1 MFRRILPNFAPV
13 INNKT
18 YSHEKDIHSTIGAQC
33 HLENQVCGTHPVS
46 YTHLDVYKRQ
56 QVKVEKHQVRKVL
69 QECWKLTPASNG
81 LTYTTYRC
89 V

>member
-33 HLENQVCGTHPVS
+33 HLENQGEVQDLEKSTPDHHGRSDGVGE
-46 YTHLDVYKRQ
+46 
-56 QVKVEKHQVRKVL
+56 VEKALSFLAVL
-69 QECWKLTPASNG
+69 YIKKSFQTFTLH
-81 LTYTTYRC
+81 LFI
-89 V
+89 